1 MADVMRT
8 MEALD
13 LALPEPSPQPDYEAR
28 RFSSDGVVIV
38 RDTTASVYIA
48 GTLIGTYDLED
59 RDLGPRNL
67 LAVTLAKS
75 DQFHLGRLAAAFGI
89 TDEQLRRL
97 RRKAE
102 SGGMAAV
109 IGLRRGGI
117 TKVTPELRT
126 TWFAMFDAGRM
137 PVDAHREQ
145 PRKQRL
151 VYSTVWRVWD
161 EWRRERAVLARA
173 LRAQFEADVSRSH
186 REIAG

>member
-1 MADVMRT
+1 MRP

-13 LALPEPSPQPDYEAR
+13 LALPEPLPQPDCEVR

-38 RDTTASVYIA
+38 RDRTASVYIA

-109 IGLRRGGI
+109 IEREGAVR
-117 TKVTPELRT
+117 TRT
-126 TWFAMFDAGRM
+126 TGRVGGSTELPM
-137 PVDAHREQ
+137 PPVPV
-145 PRKQRL
+145 PRP
-151 VYSTVWRVWD
+151 SAARV
-161 EWRRERAVLARA
+161 
-173 LRAQFEADVSRSH
+173 
-186 REIAG
+186 